1 MERKLN
7 NVKTQIKKLG
17 NYCINVLSS
26 KNKEIR
32 YLKIYTII
40 SGILSLLYLTI
51 FLLFF
56 FDKYSSFQGLS
67 SLFNLVLP
75 FIVSLVIWLIG
86 YYTNIKHQII
96 TKILVNILNI
106 GFYIFHFFI
115 VLGLFFWMILWEPTY
130 DNIKDYNR
138 ALSKYR
144 PNIVE
149 HFPTEIPH
157 NIDNIKLLKTPPS
170 FNGDS
175 TFYLKFDARSEY
187 IQQEIEKYK
196 NVGKKYLINHD
207 IKNNKNRY
215 DYDADRAEGI
225 LNMILGA
232 QDTEG
237 YTIRVLREDSCFRAI
252 AIKDNTII
260 YILVLD

>member
-1 MERKLN
+1 
-7 NVKTQIKKLG
+7 
-17 NYCINVLSS
+17 
-26 KNKEIR
+26 
-32 YLKIYTII
+32 
-40 SGILSLLYLTI
+40 
-51 FLLFF
+51 
-56 FDKYSSFQGLS
+56 
-67 SLFNLVLP
+67 
-75 FIVSLVIWLIG
+75 
-86 YYTNIKHQII
+86 
-96 TKILVNILNI
+96 
-106 GFYIFHFFI
+106 
-115 VLGLFFWMILWEPTY
+115 MILWEPTY

-149 HFPTEIPH
+149 HFPAEIPH

-175 TFYLKFDARSEY
+175 TFYLRFDARPEY
-187 IQQEIEKYK
+187 IQQEIKKYK
-196 NVGKKYLINHD
+196 NIGIMYIINHD
-207 IKNNKNRY
+207 TKSNTNKY

-237 YTIRVLREDSCFRAI
+237 YKIRVLTDDSCFRAI